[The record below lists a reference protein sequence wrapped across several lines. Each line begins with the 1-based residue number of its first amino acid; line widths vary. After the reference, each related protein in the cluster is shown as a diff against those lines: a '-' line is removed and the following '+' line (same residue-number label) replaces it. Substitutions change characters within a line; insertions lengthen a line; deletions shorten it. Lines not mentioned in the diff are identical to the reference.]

1 MTRKTED
8 SNSGLQ
14 SDETDTFEWPDEK
27 ADQSEYHEALDL
39 IAKKQL
45 KQLPFI
51 AGLTIF
57 LGLLLFGLSVLIARV
72 PSYLIPVLYCV
83 GGGLV
88 LFLLWAYLASRR
100 CPQCRRFFAR
110 SPLQPDGSYTTSQ
123 QMNMTSQRISNVRV
137 FRTLCRYC
145 GHEWRVLR

>member
-1 MTRKTED
+1 MSKKTD
-8 SNSGLQ
+8 DLNSSLQ

-27 ADQSEYHEALDL
+27 ADQPGYHEALDL

-45 KQLPFI
+45 KQLPFL

-57 LGLLLFGLSVLIARV
+57 LGILLFGLSVLIARI
-72 PSYLIPVLYCV
+72 PSSLIPVLYCV
-83 GGGLV
+83 GGGIV
-88 LFLLWAYLASRR
+88 LFLLWLFLSSRR

-110 SPLQPDGSYTTSQ
+110 GPLQSDGSYTTTQ
-123 QMNMTSQRISNVRV
+123 PVNMTTQRTSTVRV
-137 FRTLCRYC
+137 FRTHCRHC

>member
-1 MTRKTED
+1 MSKKTD
-8 SNSGLQ
+8 DFNSDLQ

-27 ADQSEYHEALDL
+27 ADHSGYHEALDL

-45 KQLPFI
+45 KQLPFL

-57 LGLLLFGLSVLIARV
+57 LGILLFGLSVLIMRV
-72 PSYLIPVLYCV
+72 PSSLIPVLYCV
-83 GGGLV
+83 GGGIV
-88 LFLLWAYLASRR
+88 LFLFWLLLSSRR

-110 SPLQPDGSYTTSQ
+110 GPLQPEGSYTTSQ
-123 QMNMTSQRISNVRV
+123 QMNMTSQRISTVRV

-145 GHEWRVLR
+145 GHDWRVLR